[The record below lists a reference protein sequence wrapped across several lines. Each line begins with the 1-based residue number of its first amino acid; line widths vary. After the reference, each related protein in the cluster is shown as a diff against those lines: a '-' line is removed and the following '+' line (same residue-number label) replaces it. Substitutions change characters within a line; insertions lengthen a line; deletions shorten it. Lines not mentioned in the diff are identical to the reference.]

1 MPWRNLIRLR
11 NLSIENLEIPFKTI
25 FQHSSAERDTSE
37 TILVTAETHGGVK
50 GVGEGCPRGY
60 VTGETLSSAH
70 VFFNK
75 YISDFY
81 GIGCV
86 EDIKAWIASHEN
98 IIDQNPAA
106 FCSVELALLYAMA
119 AERNQSLEALLG
131 IEELSGEF
139 RYTGVLGVSN
149 SEKFRKQFRQYLD
162 FGFADFKVKIFGEP
176 KVDHENISLLRKCRE
191 HEIRVRFDAN
201 NLWNDPDTAIT
212 YLTEMDYPIFALE
225 EPLAAR
231 AYDSFREVGL
241 VLGTSIVLD
250 ESFSKMGD
258 FDSLEADA
266 KNWIINLR
274 VSKMGGIIR
283 SLAIAER
290 ARKLGTGL
298 IIGAQVGETSLL
310 TRAALAIANNHRD
323 HVIAQEG
330 AFGTHLLKWDI
341 FDPPI
346 MFSRGGAL
354 KASDVCAY
362 PKVRIKVFP

>member
-1 MPWRNLIRLR
+1 VIRLR

-25 FQHSSAERDTSE
+25 FQHSSAERDRSE
-37 TILVTAETHGGVK
+37 TILVTAETTGGVK
-50 GVGEGCPRGY
+50 GVGEGCPRQY
-60 VTGETLSSAH
+60 VTGETLISAH
-70 VFFNK
+70 DFFNK

-81 GIGCV
+81 EMGFV
-86 EDIKAWIASHEN
+86 EDIEAWVASHEN
-98 IIDQNPAA
+98 IVDQNPAA

-119 AERNQSLEALLG
+119 AESDQSLETLLG
-131 IEELSGEF
+131 TEELSGEF
-139 RYTGVLGVSN
+139 RYTGVLGFSN
-149 SEKFRKQFRQYLD
+149 SEKFRKQLDQYLS
-162 FGFADFKVKIFGEP
+162 FGFEDFKVKVFGEP
-176 KVDHENISLLRKCRE
+176 EIDHENISSLKKCGE
-191 HEIRVRFDAN
+191 DGIRVRFDAN
-201 NLWNDPDTAIT
+201 NLWNDPDRAIT

-225 EPLAAR
+225 EPLTAR
-231 AYDSFREVGL
+231 AYDSFREVRL
-241 VLGTSIVLD
+241 VLGTPIVLD

-258 FDSLEADA
+258 FDSLEGDA

-274 VSKMGGIIR
+274 VSKMGGIVR

-290 ARKLGTGL
+290 ARKLGTKL

-341 FDPPI
+341 CDPPI
-346 MFSRGGAL
+346 MFGQGGAL

-362 PKVRIKVFP
+362 PKIRINVLP